1 MKDKS
6 GVIKLYNLLSS
17 RYFSVVSSLKTRS
30 LIPINFNMSL
40 KKQFLS
46 GLIILLALFNG
57 SVQAEPSNLEPF
69 TTGSYQKIL
78 TNHANQPFMLVVW
91 SITCSSCLKDMALL
105 SHIHQK
111 RPELKI
117 IMLATDDISEADQ
130 IKPILEK
137 NQLSGLENRVY
148 ADENTQKL
156 QFEIDPKWYGELPRT
171 YFFDKTHQREGISGV
186 LSEADYEARLSQILK

>member
-1 MKDKS
+1 
-6 GVIKLYNLLSS
+6 
-17 RYFSVVSSLKTRS
+17 
-30 LIPINFNMSL
+30 MSL

-46 GLIILLALFNG
+46 SLVILLALFNG
-57 SVQAEPSNLEPF
+57 SVQAEPSTLEPF
-69 TTGSYQKIL
+69 ATGSYQKIL
-78 TNHANQPFMLVVW
+78 TNHANQPFMLVAW

-105 SHIHQK
+105 SQIHQK

-137 NQLSGLENRVY
+137 NQLSELENWVY

-156 QFEIDPKWYGELPRT
+156 QFEIDSKWYGELPRT
-171 YFFDKTHQREGISGV
+171 YFFDKTHQRTGVSGV
-186 LSEADYEARLSQILK
+186 LSKEDYDEMFAKILK